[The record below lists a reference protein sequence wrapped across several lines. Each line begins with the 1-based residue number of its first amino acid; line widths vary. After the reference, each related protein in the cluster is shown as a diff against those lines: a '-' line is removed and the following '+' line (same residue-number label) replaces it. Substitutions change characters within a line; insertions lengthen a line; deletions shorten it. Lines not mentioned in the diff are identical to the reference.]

1 MQHQTEIHWQQAQ
14 QVSAEQAIN
23 QQEKITEFLESSCE
37 LMDAADLQYYMNET
51 GKDLSWI
58 IANGKNINPVIANA
72 VSAGVTL
79 DELQHV
85 NLDVDT
91 NSDECEKPNL
101 KLKDG
106 KITVW
111 FIPVW
116 DNHYFIHVG
125 DEYGQG
131 YSYPDDET
139 KYNDLASCGSVPHR
153 KFIDFAIATNIIK
166 KSDEEI

>member
-23 QQEKITEFLESSCE
+23 QQEKITEFLESNCE
-37 LMDAADLQYYMNET
+37 LFTVDDLQYYVNQT
-51 GKDLSWI
+51 GKSIQYLI
-58 IANGKNINPVIANA
+58 EHGKNINPVIANA

-91 NSDECEKPNL
+91 NSDECEEPNL

-116 DNHYFIHVG
+116 NNHYFIHVG

-139 KYNDLASCGSVPHR
+139 KYNDLASCGSVPHQ